1 MLTSKL
7 MKQRSTTPVSS
18 KSLATKGMLVAGA
31 ILMATAAPVSMFVKP
46 VTARDFAAE
55 IQAVQN
61 QINQYQ
67 AEAGRLAGEAKTLE
81 TELARIN
88 SEKAALQAQI
98 DAKQIEYDKLVA
110 EITENERKI
119 AQLQDYLGD
128 VLAKLHV
135 GGEVSPLEMLA
146 SSNNISE
153 FLDGQAR
160 RESMRDDL
168 TDTIEEIDAIKK
180 QLEMQRVEI
189 QRVLDDQKAQ
199 REALSAKEAEQQR
212 LVNETRGQEAAF
224 QALSAKSQA
233 DKQKLLDAQASY
245 FLSLRA
251 KSSMGGVTTG
261 DPSKG
266 GYPAQYANANYYA
279 YVPDK
284 WGMYARQCVSYTA
297 WKVEQKT
304 GHMPYWGGRGN
315 AWQWAFSGY
324 HDGGG
329 NKVNYATPYYHQSN
343 AERAGIPTSS
353 EPRPGSVAVK
363 DANPAAG
370 DQWGHVAWV
379 ESVSGNQVYVSQYNY
394 FNAGGSGWG
403 HYSEMWVDK
412 SFFQKYIYF

>member
-46 VTARDFAAE
+46 VTARDFAGE

-61 QINQYQ
+61 QIDQYQ
-67 AEAGRLAGEAKTLE
+67 AEAGRLAGQAKTLE
-81 TELARIN
+81 TELARLN
-88 SEKAALQAQI
+88 SEKAAIQAQI
-98 DAKQIEYDKLVA
+98 DVKQIEYDKLVA

-168 TDTIEEIDAIKK
+168 TDTIEEINTIKK
-180 QLEMQRVEI
+180 QLEQQRVDV

-199 REALSAKEAEQQR
+199 REVLSAKEAEQQR

-224 QALSAKSQA
+224 QALSAKSQEQK
-233 DKQKLLDAQASY
+233 DKLQREQQAAIAAA
-245 FLSLRA
+245 LRA
-251 KSSMGGVTTG
+251 AGGGTAAVAG

-266 GYPAQYANANYYA
+266 GYPSKWANSDYYNPP
-279 YVPDK
+279 VDS

-297 WKVEQKT
+297 WKVYQKN
-304 GHMPYWGGRGN
+304 GYMPYWGGRGN
-315 AWQWAFSGY
+315 ANQWP
-324 HDGGG
+324 G
-329 NKVNYATPYYHQSN
+329 NAVA
-343 AERAGIPTSS
+343 AGIPTGST
-353 EPRPGSVAVK
+353 PKPGSVGVIM
-363 DANPAAG
+363 AG
-370 DQWGHVAWV
+370 QYGHVVWV
-379 ESVSGNQVYVSQYNY
+379 ESVNGDGTINVSQYNY
-394 FNAGGSGWG
+394 WNAGGSGWG
-403 HYSEMWVDK
+403 HYSEMYGVSPNAYDV
-412 SFFQKYIYF
+412 YIYF

>member
-46 VTARDFAAE
+46 VTARDFAGE

-61 QINQYQ
+61 QIDQYQ
-67 AEAGRLAGEAKTLE
+67 AEAGRLAGQAKTLE
-81 TELARIN
+81 TELARLN
-88 SEKAALQAQI
+88 SEKAAIQAQI
-98 DAKQIEYDKLVA
+98 DVKQIEYDRLVA

-146 SSNNISE
+146 SSTNISE
-153 FLDGQAR
+153 YLNEQAR

-168 TDTIEEIDAIKK
+168 TDTIEEINTIKK
-180 QLEMQRVEI
+180 QLEQQRIDV

-199 REALSAKEAEQQR
+199 REVLSAKEAEQQR

-224 QALSAKSQA
+224 QALSAKSQEQK
-233 DKQKLLDAQASY
+233 DKLQREQQAAIAAA
-245 FLSLRA
+245 LRA
-251 KSSMGGVTTG
+251 AGGGTAAVAG

-266 GYPAQYANANYYA
+266 GYPSKWANSDYYNPP
-279 YVPDK
+279 VDN

-297 WKVEQKT
+297 WKVYQKN
-304 GHMPYWGGRGN
+304 GYMPYWGGRGN
-315 AWQWAFSGY
+315 ANQWP
-324 HDGGG
+324 G
-329 NKVNYATPYYHQSN
+329 NAVA
-343 AERAGIPTSS
+343 AGIPTGST
-353 EPRPGSVAVK
+353 PKPGSVGVIM
-363 DANPAAG
+363 AG
-370 DQWGHVAWV
+370 QYGHVVWV
-379 ESVSGNQVYVSQYNY
+379 ESVNGDGTINVSQYNY
-394 FNAGGSGWG
+394 WNAGGSGWG
-403 HYSEMWVDK
+403 HYSEMYGVSPNAYDV
-412 SFFQKYIYF
+412 YIYF